1 MGRRPAQ
8 TPWMAFRQRL
18 TNVSQGHLESSG
30 ESGGPGR
37 AVFTPRS
44 IADVRQAHALCVE
57 YGVVLAL
64 AGMLDQ
70 IADSGQSL
78 LCIDPVELTTLTPL
92 ESAPLSWRAE
102 PGCTVGQLAEI
113 GLTQFEGLPA
123 GQTLAQWIAQRA
135 RWAPGECAASG
146 VLSANVLLADGVR
159 ETLGAF
165 GEADV
170 KPLQSS
176 TVQHLIPALFQLA
189 ANPEIRACRDLP
201 VWPARYRLDALLPQ
215 APQTVNLAHLLL
227 GHAGT
232 LAWVESVV
240 LTPMPSRP
248 GSASTLPQARIVS
261 SMHSQMK
268 TLFDPKGL
276 FPGLAVSA
284 LSDERAAR

>member
-1 MGRRPAQ
+1 MQPSRRAFLTGRRPAQ

-18 TNVSQGHLESSG
+18 SKVSQGHLESSG
-30 ESGGPGR
+30 ESGGLGR
-37 AVFTPRS
+37 AIFTPRS
-44 IADVRQAHALCVE
+44 IADVRQAHALCAE

-70 IADSGQSL
+70 ITDSGQSL
-78 LCIDPVELTTLTPL
+78 LCIDPVDLTAITPQ
-92 ESAPLSWRAE
+92 ESEQISWRVE
-102 PGCTVGQLAEI
+102 PGCTLGQLADM
-113 GLTQFEGLPA
+113 GLAQFEGLPVEW
-123 GQTLAQWIAQRA
+123 TLAQWVAHRA
-135 RWAPGECAASG
+135 RWAPGKGAASG

-159 ETLGAF
+159 ETFGAF

-189 ANPEIRACRDLP
+189 AHPEIRACLDLP

-240 LTPMPSRP
+240 LTPVPPLPEPELPLLQSEIASFMQSR
-248 GSASTLPQARIVS
+248 
-261 SMHSQMK
+261 MK
-268 TLFDPKGL
+268 TLFDPRGV
-276 FPGLAVSA
+276 FPGLAA
-284 LSDERAAR
+284 